1 MVEILLFLTALCFV
15 VARRYDVPLLII
27 LLFFGAYS
35 FVGTSKSDTFFEHNF
50 SDTALLLLIIVEA
63 TLLLWR
69 RAPQIRQLR
78 GVKLGIVLFFVFFI
92 VCASIDIYVN
102 HDKVSSVL
110 KIFRLW
116 FPISMAWSVRYI
128 KPKEIHRLI
137 KYVVVVSVLLS
148 FLIVVQKLTSLE
160 ILHTHKVVSA
170 PDRYSLPWILSL
182 FVVMLLFGNY
192 FKSFWVKWPSI
203 AIIMINI
210 VMSGSRS
217 ISMAYFVAVI
227 LFIMIRGSLS
237 SKKIFALAFSFL
249 AVVAVFSTDNVLSR
263 RMDQA
268 SNEGMNIANEK
279 VEGTFSLRILLLYE
293 RMDYMNQ
300 KLQYMVFGIG
310 CVQEKDFT
318 PNTFKIGAKFKW
330 NALPQQ
336 LDTGDIAWAPLFLR
350 FGYVG
355 TFILIVF
362 IYIPLMV
369 MFIKRRQ
376 NMFLGGMG
384 VYMLINLLMISF
396 TYSYIYDG
404 YYFLLPLALVA
415 FVPVVD
421 RNQKEAHQRKLIEE
435 KQ

>member
-1 MVEILLFLTALCFV
+1 
-15 VARRYDVPLLII
+15 
-27 LLFFGAYS
+27 
-35 FVGTSKSDTFFEHNF
+35 
-50 SDTALLLLIIVEA
+50 
-63 TLLLWR
+63 
-69 RAPQIRQLR
+69 
-78 GVKLGIVLFFVFFI
+78 
-92 VCASIDIYVN
+92 
-102 HDKVSSVL
+102 
-110 KIFRLW
+110 
-116 FPISMAWSVRYI
+116 
-128 KPKEIHRLI
+128 
-137 KYVVVVSVLLS
+137 
-148 FLIVVQKLTSLE
+148 
-160 ILHTHKVVSA
+160 
-170 PDRYSLPWILSL
+170 
-182 FVVMLLFGNY
+182 
-192 FKSFWVKWPSI
+192 
-203 AIIMINI
+203 
-210 VMSGSRS
+210 
-217 ISMAYFVAVI
+217 
-227 LFIMIRGSLS
+227 LS

-369 MFIKRRQ
+369 MFFKRRQ